1 MYRCELSLLE
11 DTRHIVMQCPF
22 YENKRIEMY
31 DEIAKMEC
39 EEINE
44 AIAIPQNVFHMIL
57 GKQPDNVSTF
67 NMLRLCS
74 ITGKHI
80 AGIYDCV
87 LVR

>member
-1 MYRCELSLLE
+1 MK
-11 DTRHIVMQCPF
+11 CPF

-57 GKQPDNVSTF
+57 GKQPDNVSMF